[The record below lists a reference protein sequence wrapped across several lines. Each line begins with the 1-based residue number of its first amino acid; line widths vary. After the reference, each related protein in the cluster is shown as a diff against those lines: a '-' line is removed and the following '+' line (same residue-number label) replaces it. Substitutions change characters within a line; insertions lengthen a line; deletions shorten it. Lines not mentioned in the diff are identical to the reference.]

1 MDESTNSP
9 LLKIKWCPQER
20 TCIDS
25 SNTLLA
31 GRIGKEKALH
41 VPELSTATRHDL
53 VAPPPRVLEPAS
65 NDNKTQQ
72 LLNRVKELE
81 LSKTLTRKTQKRDG
95 RLITSPSFKLLG
107 HLLLLFVFLVCRL
120 GVVEGFAKLP
130 NGNGQQDPQQGTIKK
145 AVANW
150 LDLNERSNVVALYG
164 PIEDWDVSDVTNMQ
178 NVMYKCQTCSR
189 FGNFNADISKWNTS
203 KVINMNHSK
212 CASLLLLS
220 LLLSLIIFDWVWCP
234 LTCILINIC
243 VTHVCRS
250 VRFCTEFQFRY
261 FKVGYECC
269 YKHD

>member
-120 GVVEGFAKLP
+120 GVVEGLLKLP
-130 NGNGQQDPQQGTIKK
+130 NGNGQQDPQQGTLKE
-145 AVANW
+145 AVNKW
-150 LDLNERSNVVALYG
+150 LDVGERPTVVALYG

-178 NVMYKCQTCSR
+178 NVMYCCQYCPG

-203 KVINMNHSK
+203 KVINMNQSK
-212 CASLLLLS
+212 YASSS
-220 LLLSLIIFDWVWCP
+220 LVSSLVSNNF
-234 LTCILINIC
+234 
-243 VTHVCRS
+243 
-250 VRFCTEFQFRY
+250 
-261 FKVGYECC
+261 
-269 YKHD
+269 

>member
-95 RLITSPSFKLLG
+95 RLITSPSFKSLG
-107 HLLLLFVFLVCRL
+107 HLLLLFVLLVCRL
-120 GVVEGFAKLP
+120 GVVECFVKVP
-130 NGNGQQDPQQGTIKK
+130 NGDGAEFCPGNTGTFRY
-145 AVANW
+145 VVCNW
-150 LDLNERSNVVALYG
+150 YEGGSDRNLMVLTYG
-164 PIEDWDVSDVTNMQ
+164 PIEDWDVSDVKNMQ
-178 NVMYKCQTCSR
+178 NVMSY

-203 KVINMNHSK
+203 KVVNMNLSK
-212 CASLLLLS
+212 CAFSSSLVS
-220 LLLSLIIFDWVWCP
+220 
-234 LTCILINIC
+234 IN
-243 VTHVCRS
+243 
-250 VRFCTEFQFRY
+250 F
-261 FKVGYECC
+261 
-269 YKHD
+269 